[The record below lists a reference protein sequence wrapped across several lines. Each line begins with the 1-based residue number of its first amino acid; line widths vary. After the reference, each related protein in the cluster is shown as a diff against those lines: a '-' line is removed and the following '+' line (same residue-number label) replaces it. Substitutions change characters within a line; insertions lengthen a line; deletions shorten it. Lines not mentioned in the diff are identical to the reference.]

1 MKETRPSQW
10 KFGGLTP
17 LGLGKQ
23 VVNSVSEDDLAGQS
37 AELSYY
43 FFLALFPLLIFLVS
57 LLGFLASAG
66 THLRTDL
73 LANLSRA
80 VPPSAS
86 ELVQKTLNEIIHSSS
101 AGKALFGAIVAL
113 WSASS
118 GMNAIMETLNRAYH
132 VKETRSFV
140 RRKLISIGLT
150 IGTSALVLCAMV
162 LALYGAKLADLVAAH
177 VGLGSVLV
185 YAWKIAQWPVL
196 LGAMLAAFALVYY
209 FAPNIEEPHWTWISP
224 GAAAGLVIWLAASFA
239 LRVYLHFFNS
249 YSSTYGSL
257 GAVIILMLWLYLSG
271 FALLLGG
278 EVNSAIAHAEVEKAK
293 QEEKDQRRAQEF
305 QRDLQAA

>member
-1 MKETRPSQW
+1 
-10 KFGGLTP
+10 
-17 LGLGKQ
+17 
-23 VVNSVSEDDLAGQS
+23 
-37 AELSYY
+37 
-43 FFLALFPLLIFLVS
+43 
-57 LLGFLASAG
+57 
-66 THLRTDL
+66 
-73 LANLSRA
+73 
-80 VPPSAS
+80 
-86 ELVQKTLNEIIHSSS
+86 
-101 AGKALFGAIVAL
+101 
-113 WSASS
+113 
-118 GMNAIMETLNRAYH
+118 MNAVMETLNRAYH
-132 VKETRSFV
+132 VKETRSYV
-140 RRKLISIGLT
+140 RKKMISIALT

-162 LALYGAKLADLVAAH
+162 LALYGGKLADVVAAH

-209 FAPNIEEPHWTWISP
+209 YAPNLEEPHWTWISP

-293 QEEKDQRRAQEF
+293 QEEKDQQRAREF
-305 QRDLQAA
+305 QKDLQAA

>member
-1 MKETRPSQW
+1 M
-10 KFGGLTP
+10 
-17 LGLGKQ
+17 
-23 VVNSVSEDDLAGQS
+23 
-37 AELSYY
+37 
-43 FFLALFPLLIFLVS
+43 
-57 LLGFLASAG
+57 
-66 THLRTDL
+66 
-73 LANLSRA
+73 ANLSRA
-80 VPPSAS
+80 VPPSAG
-86 ELVQKTLNEIIHSSS
+86 ELVQKTLNEIIHSSG
-101 AGKALFGAIVAL
+101 AGKVLFGAIAAL

-118 GMNAIMETLNRAYH
+118 GMSAIMETLNRAYH
-132 VKETRSFV
+132 VKETRSYI
-140 RRKLISIGLT
+140 RKKLISIALT
-150 IGTSALVLCAMV
+150 VGTSALVLCAMV
-162 LALYGAKLADLVAAH
+162 LALYGGKLADLVAAH

-196 LGAMLAAFALVYY
+196 LAAMLAAFALVYY

-293 QEEKDQRRAQEF
+293 QEEKDQQRAKEF

>member
-23 VVNSVSEDDLAGQS
+23 VVNSLSEDDLAGQS

-57 LLGFLASAG
+57 LLGYFASAG
-66 THLRTDL
+66 TQLRTDL
-73 LANLSRA
+73 MANLSRA
-80 VPPSAS
+80 VPPSAG
-86 ELVQKTLNEIIHSSS
+86 ELVQKTLNEIIHSRG
-101 AGKALFGAIVAL
+101 AGKVLFGAIAAL

-118 GMNAIMETLNRAYH
+118 GMSAIMETLNRAYH
-132 VKETRSFV
+132 VKEARSYI
-140 RRKLISIGLT
+140 RKKLISIALT
-150 IGTSALVLCAMV
+150 VGTSALVLCAMV
-162 LALYGAKLADLVAAH
+162 LALYGGKLADVVAAH
-177 VGLGSVLV
+177 VGLGSALV

-278 EVNSAIAHAEVEKAK
+278 EVNSATAHAEVEKAK
-293 QEEKDQRRAQEF
+293 QEEKDQQREKEF